1 MFLYF
6 SMADNQVQDIIEEIP
21 SVKQELDDEH
31 REVTFIDLD
40 IEDFSEDELD
50 SQEDIDSQED
60 TDSQDDDNYIQVD
73 DIGHSVER
81 IVDVLGGIFVNGEGS
96 TISDILTRMS
106 ENIEKHNEIAEKN
119 NKILYRLSKVLEEF
133 TKSQ

>member
-40 IEDFSEDELD
+40 IEDFSEDEF
-50 SQEDIDSQED
+50 DSQED

-73 DIGHSVER
+73 DVGHSVER

-119 NKILYRLSKVLEEF
+119 NKILYRLSKVLEDF
-133 TKSQ
+133 TKTQ

>member
-1 MFLYF
+1 
-6 SMADNQVQDIIEEIP
+6 MADNQVQDIIEEIP

-40 IEDFSEDELD
+40 IEDFSEDEF
-50 SQEDIDSQED
+50 DSQED

-73 DIGHSVER
+73 DVGHSVER

-119 NKILYRLSKVLEEF
+119 NKILYRLSKVLEDF
-133 TKSQ
+133 TKTQ